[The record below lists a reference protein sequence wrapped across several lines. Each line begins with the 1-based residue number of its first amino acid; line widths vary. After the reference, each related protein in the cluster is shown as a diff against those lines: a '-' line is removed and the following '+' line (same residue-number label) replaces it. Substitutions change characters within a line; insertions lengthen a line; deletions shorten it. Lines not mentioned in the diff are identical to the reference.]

1 MRKNTKANLT
11 LIFYISKRNVMLKT
25 ALEAIYK
32 QKDKNFNLIFVL
44 AGASSVDKEIFS
56 KFDFSGLTNV
66 KHIVLSE
73 SLGDS
78 YAFNYCLPR
87 LETKFAYCFDS
98 NVILHPDF
106 VSTINNFIGKHPD
119 ADVLSFYA
127 VPNIYI
133 KKQFVQ
139 VKTMADDFCIRPLMF
154 FDNKILNVEYIK
166 KNNIILEPFKHYPVY
181 FYILLFKAKPKWY
194 SIGKQICSGSSKKT
208 YQFNT
213 MDLFEQCHEIVKLL
227 DQKPFS
233 EHKDEI
239 EYLVIIALLR
249 NFLFTFYE
257 ISRGRFLT
265 LRRILG
271 LVNNFLNEHFPKWQ
285 KNKWLTSK
293 QNLNTKEYLDYLIYF
308 KPRLFHAIKAL
319 NSEVNRVRNN
329 NGKKGK

>member
-1 MRKNTKANLT
+1 MTKNTKANLT

-25 ALEAIYK
+25 ALEAIKK

-44 AGASSVDKEIFS
+44 AGVSSIDKEIFS
-56 KFDFSGLTNV
+56 KFDFSAISDV
-66 KHIVLSE
+66 QHIILSE

-87 LETKFAYCFDS
+87 LKTKFAYCFDS
-98 NVILHPDF
+98 NVILHDNF
-106 VSTINNFIGKHPD
+106 VSTINSFIAKHSD
-119 ADVLSFYA
+119 ADVISVYG

-133 KKQFVQ
+133 KKEYVQ

-166 KNNIILEPFKHYPVY
+166 KNNITQPAFKHYPVY

-194 SIGKQICSGSSKKT
+194 SIGKQICSGSVKKT

-213 MDLFEQCHEIVKLL
+213 MDLYEQCNEIVKLL
-227 DQKPFS
+227 DEKPFN

-239 EYLVIIALLR
+239 EYMVIIALLR
-249 NFLFTFYE
+249 NFLYTFFE
-257 ISRGRFLT
+257 INKGRFLT
-265 LRRILG
+265 LRRILIK
-271 LVNNFLNEHFPKWQ
+271 VNDFLKENFPKWQ

-293 QNLNTKEYLDYLIYF
+293 ENLNTKEYLDYLINF

-319 NSEVNRVRNN
+319 NSEAFRIKNN
-329 NGKKGK
+329 NGKKN